1 MRKGVGKMC
10 VSERERERAV
20 GKKRTNKEKTKTES
34 L

>member
-10 VSERERERAV
+10 VSERERAV